1 MAASVTTKVNTGSP
15 ALLRIGPIAV
25 GCAARNI
32 TKQPIASHGHLCLI
46 HIAIPDTRSINVR
59 SIAAAGETLH
69 NDCVMINNLE
79 KLLDL
84 L

>member
-32 TKQPIASHGHLCLI
+32 TKQPSANHGHLCLI
-46 HIAIPDTRSINVR
+46 HIAIPDTRSTKVP
-59 SIAAAGETLH
+59 SHAAAGETLMPTPSISGVH
-69 NDCVMINNLE
+69 ACPIGT
-79 KLLDL
+79 
-84 L
+84 